1 LTVIIPIPAGIPV
14 FAIDSHQNVRVEPPA
29 CRQKATMIGKKQ
41 NAFLFAHQANIDRY
55 QRILQT
61 QLTAEERRFVETF
74 LDEQQAALKQREF
87 FIECLWSSLPP
98 AA

>member
-1 LTVIIPIPAGIPV
+1 
-14 FAIDSHQNVRVEPPA
+14 
-29 CRQKATMIGKKQ
+29 M
-41 NAFLFAHQANIDRY
+41 FLFAHQANIDRY

-74 LDEQQAALKQREF
+74 LAEQQAALKQREF
-87 FIECLWSSLPP
+87 FIECQLSSLPP

>member
-1 LTVIIPIPAGIPV
+1 
-14 FAIDSHQNVRVEPPA
+14 
-29 CRQKATMIGKKQ
+29 M
-41 NAFLFAHQANIDRY
+41 FLFAHQANIDRY

-74 LDEQQAALKQREF
+74 LAEQQAVLKQREF
-87 FIECLWSSLPP
+87 FIECQLSSLPP